1 MKLAELPE
9 GVKKAID
16 AAIVIVLFVVA
27 TGVYWLFALAA
38 DGAGWGS
45 GWIGELWKGITGG

>member
-9 GVKKAID
+9 SVKKAID
-16 AAIVIVLFVVA
+16 AAIVIVLFVVVA
-27 TGVYWLFALAA
+27 GGYWFIALAL
-38 DGAGWGS
+38 DGAGWRP